1 MDSNLGLK
9 LKGLQGFMG
18 GSDDEGEESGFC
30 DDWVVWV
37 WDCVSNL
44 SIYGK
49 KKKKKN
55 FIRLF

>member
-30 DDWVVWV
+30 DDWVV
-37 WDCVSNL
+37 
-44 SIYGK
+44 
-49 KKKKKN
+49 
-55 FIRLF
+55 